1 MVQLTLDTLSIHHIH
16 TEESEMKTTTQVK
29 PAPMKAAPPAKTTA
43 PAVEPVREKKAEKE
57 AAAALKKAEKDAA
70 AAIKKAAAEKAA
82 AEKAAADAQK
92 KAEKEAAAALK
103 KAAADA
109 RAAAALKQAE
119 RAAAVAAKKA
129 AAEKAKA
136 ERAVEQAKRRADRE
150 AAGESGAMASLMER
164 ARSGAYVKSATGQL
178 RSTDDLAE
186 ALDAVPAEN
195 VIKMGMELFA
205 EANKYS
211 GLTQGQQSMN
221 YRNRMRGAIRKGT
234 FGLEAVIALRD
245 KKGYAIAAK

>member
-29 PAPMKAAPPAKTTA
+29 PAPMKATPPAKTTA
-43 PAVEPVREKKAEKE
+43 PAVEPVRDKKAEKE

-70 AAIKKAAAEKAA
+70 AALKKAAAEKAA
-82 AEKAAADAQK
+82 ADTG
-92 KAEKEAAAALK
+92 
-103 KAAADA
+103 
-109 RAAAALKQAE
+109 AAAALKQAE

-164 ARSGAYVKSATGQL
+164 ARSGAYVKSVAGQL

>member
-1 MVQLTLDTLSIHHIH
+1 
-16 TEESEMKTTTQVK
+16 MKTTTQVK
-29 PAPMKAAPPAKTTA
+29 PAPMKATPPAKTTA
-43 PAVEPVREKKAEKE
+43 PAVEPVRDKKAEKE

-103 KAAADA
+103 KAAAEKAAADA

-211 GLTQGQQSMN
+211 GLNQGQQSMN